1 MVNPPRRFDVV
12 LVELDPAVGHE
23 MQKTRPC
30 LVISPDALNFNV
42 QTCIVAPLTTG
53 NRAGPSRFPCVVDG
67 KAGFVVLDQVRA
79 VDRARVLHVL
89 GQFDEAAGR
98 RVLKLLRTLFED

>member
-1 MVNPPRRFDVV
+1 MVSPPRRFDVV
-12 LVELDPAVGHE
+12 LVELDPTVGYE

-30 LVISPDALNFNV
+30 LVVSPDSLNLNV

-53 NRAGPSRFPCVVDG
+53 NRAGPSRFACVVDG

-79 VDRARVLHVL
+79 VDRGRIRKVL
-89 GQFDEAAGR
+89 GSFDEPTGR
-98 RVLKLLRTLFED
+98 RALKLLRTIFED